1 MPENKNLDTYWKI
14 FFHDYMDSSWKKESY
29 EPLGTINNII
39 DFWTIFSVLKDKLSC
54 GMFFFMKEQTFP
66 KWDEENIEYNFLTI
80 KVLKTNLV
88 QYAEDILIQLLS
100 ENLIKENEDI
110 VKGISLSPKK
120 NFCIIKIWLSTKDY
134 QDPNIILPIEN
145 LVKHGS
151 VFKNHM
157 D

>member
-80 KVLKTNLV
+80 KVLKTNNTNIPTKITKAV
-88 QYAEDILIQLLS
+88 CLI
-100 ENLIKENEDI
+100 
-110 VKGISLSPKK
+110 P
-120 NFCIIKIWLSTKDY
+120 IIFDLFY
-134 QDPNIILPIEN
+134 
-145 LVKHGS
+145 
-151 VFKNHM
+151 
-157 D
+157 